1 MKKII
6 LFVSFTVLSITLFAQ
21 QNNLKD
27 EQIIK
32 NLIVGSF
39 DDLFS
44 NLSTKNIEQY
54 FTKDFILLENGEVW
68 NSDTLTVHF
77 EKAKQKTV
85 IPKRENKFEFI
96 NIKIEGNMA
105 WIAYHNQA
113 ILTVNNE
120 IIKKVKW
127 LESAT
132 AILTEKG
139 WKIQMMHSTRLK
151 D

>member
-1 MKKII
+1 MKKITI
-6 LFVSFTVLSITLFAQ
+6 LFFLILINISLFGQ
-21 QNNLKD
+21 KQNNKD
-27 EQIIK
+27 EKIIK
-32 NLIVGSF
+32 NLIINSF

-77 EKAKQKTV
+77 EKARLKKV

-96 NIKIEGNMA
+96 EIKIDGNMA
-105 WIAYHNQA
+105 WVAYHNYA
-113 ILTVNNE
+113 SLSIEDN
-120 IIKKVKW
+120 IIKKIHW

-132 AILTEKG
+132 IILTKNG
-139 WKIQMMHSTRLK
+139 WKIQMMHSTRIK